1 MRTTYNA
8 KDTVVTVDNF
18 YLTGLGEDFIT
29 GEKDEDLFEAEVG
42 AQGDVV
48 ENENNNPL
56 GTITL
61 SLQATSPQMKTIL
74 EYMRSGKHF
83 PIWCTNKTIGER
95 FGGTDARIKSVP
107 SLEYGATIAEREIV
121 IQVFDYD
128 VEPI

>member
-1 MRTTYNA
+1 MRTQYNA
-8 KDTVVTVDNF
+8 KDTVVTIDNF

-61 SLQATSPQMKTIL
+61 SLQATSPQMKTML
-74 EYMRSGKHF
+74 EYARSGKHF
-83 PIWCTNKTIGER
+83 SIWCTNKSIGER
-95 FGGTDARIKSVP
+95 FGGTDARIKNFP
-107 SLEYGATIAEREIV
+107 SLEYGATIAEREIT
-121 IQVFDYD
+121 ITVFDYD
-128 VEPI
+128 VETI

>member
-1 MRTTYNA
+1 MVTKYNA
-8 KDTVVTVDNF
+8 KDTVVTIDNF

-29 GEKDEDLFEAEVG
+29 GERDEDLFETEVG

-48 ENENNNPL
+48 ENEVNNTL

-61 SLQATSPQMKTIL
+61 SLQATSPQMKTML
-74 EYMRSGKHF
+74 EYARSGKHF
-83 PIWCTNKTIGER
+83 SIYCTNKSIGER
-95 FGGTDARIKSVP
+95 FGGTDARIKNFP
-107 SLEYGATIAEREIV
+107 SLEYGATIAEREIT

>member
-1 MRTTYNA
+1 MRTQYNA
-8 KDTVVTVDNF
+8 KDTIVTVDNF

-29 GEKDEDLFEAEVG
+29 GERDEDLFEPEVG

-48 ENENNNPL
+48 ENEVNNPL

-61 SLQATSPQMKTIL
+61 SLQATSPQMATMLK
-74 EYMRSGKHF
+74 YARSGTHF
-83 PIWCTNKTIGER
+83 PIWCTNKSIGER
-95 FGGTDARIKSVP
+95 FGGTDARIKTYP
-107 SLEYGATIAEREIV
+107 SLEYGATVAEREFT